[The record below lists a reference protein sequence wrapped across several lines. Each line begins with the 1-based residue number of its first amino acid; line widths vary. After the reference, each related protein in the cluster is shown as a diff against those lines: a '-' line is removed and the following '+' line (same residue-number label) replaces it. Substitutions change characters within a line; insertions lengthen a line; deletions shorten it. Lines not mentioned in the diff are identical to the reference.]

1 MEKIKNKIHTLGA
14 LWLNP
19 VGKLTL
25 LNVVLAVYP
34 IYICS
39 IALSSSSIVQEIR
52 KELRRFLWK
61 GGKQNGNKKLHLISW
76 DMVCRPKNSGGAGVK
91 DLATMNLAMRAKL
104 SGN

>member
-1 MEKIKNKIHTLGA
+1 MKNKIQSLGSI
-14 LWLNP
+14 WLNP

-39 IALSSSSIVQEIR
+39 IALGPSSIVQEIG
-52 KELRRFLWK
+52 EGLRRFLWK

-91 DLATMNLAMRAKL
+91 GLTAMNLEMGEKIV
-104 SGN
+104 